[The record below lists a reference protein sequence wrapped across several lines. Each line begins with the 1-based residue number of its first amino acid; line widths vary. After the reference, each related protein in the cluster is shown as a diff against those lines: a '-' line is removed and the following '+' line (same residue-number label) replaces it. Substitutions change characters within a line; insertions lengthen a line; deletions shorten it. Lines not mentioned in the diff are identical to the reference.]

1 MRRFPVASSLL
12 LLVAAGLIGLTLL
25 VFFKAH
31 ELPAL
36 AVQVQEGHWFFTTW
50 RIISIAMASWF
61 LPRVFVSMTTE
72 RSISSPPANAIN
84 RWRIRTAGW
93 LLSIELLLGQRMIA
107 MAIEALFG

>member
-12 LLVAAGLIGLTLL
+12 LLTAAGLIGLTLL

-50 RIISIAMASWF
+50 RVLLIVGASWF
-61 LPRVFVSMTTE
+61 LPRIFVSMTAE
-72 RSISSPPANAIN
+72 RSISAPPASAIN
-84 RWRIRTAGW
+84 RWRIRTACW